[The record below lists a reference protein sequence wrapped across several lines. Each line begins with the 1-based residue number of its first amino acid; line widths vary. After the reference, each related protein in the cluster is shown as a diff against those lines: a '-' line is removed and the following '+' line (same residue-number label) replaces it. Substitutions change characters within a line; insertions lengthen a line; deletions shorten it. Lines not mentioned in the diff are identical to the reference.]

1 MFNKINSRNLPLPV
15 GLTVDAFS
23 KFFTSMFM
31 FQTSDARDDFKKS
44 NTSLMANQHYLY
56 LWAITVPSFDVQD
69 PSKLNQFIVGAA
81 LFMYDNKRESFVNWC
96 LGVTYPVHP
105 PQQSFF

>member
-44 NTSLMANQHYLY
+44 NASLMANQHY
-56 LWAITVPSFDVQD
+56 
-69 PSKLNQFIVGAA
+69 
-81 LFMYDNKRESFVNWC
+81 
-96 LGVTYPVHP
+96 
-105 PQQSFF
+105 